1 MALGKNLSWCFS
13 LVIWRSRVIGFS
25 LHAYCCGSVAQ
36 MCPTLCD
43 AMDCGML
50 GFPVLHCLPE
60 LAQLMSTES
69 RMPTNR
75 VILCPSLLLLPSI
88 LPSISVFSRV
98 GSSHQVAELLEL
110 QLHHQSL
117 QWILGLHSF
126 RTDWFDLL
134 TVQGTLKIFT
144 VGWGIL
150 TCSMWVL
157 VPWPGTKPRPLT
169 LRVLATGPPGK
180 APSCGLDGLPSVPVC
195 VLISSWKNTSYIG
208 WRFTLMNSF

>member
-1 MALGKNLSWCFS
+1 MLMILFS
-13 LVIWRSRVIGFS
+13 LVRLNRSVTSDS
-25 LHAYCCGSVAQ
+25 LQPHGQQHAR
-36 MCPTLCD
+36 
-43 AMDCGML
+43 
-50 GFPVLHCLPE
+50 FPALTNSQSL
-60 LAQLMSTES
+60 LKLMSIMS
-69 RMPTNR
+69 VRPSNHL
-75 VILCPSLLLLPSI
+75 ILCRPLLLPPSI

-157 VPWPGTKPRPLT
+157 VPWPGIKPRPLT